1 MLKILLSLLSSASTT
16 SVIYFFIVLGLSGA
30 LLYDHHLGFQ
40 ACQAQAMQQSFV
52 IKDKQ
57 LEIATH
63 RPDLDTLLKRMYAGR
78 E

>member
-1 MLKILLSLLSSASTT
+1 MLSLLMGLLSKSSTT
-16 SVIYFFIVLGLSGA
+16 SILYFIIILGLGAA
-30 LLYDHHLGFQ
+30 LLYNHHLGFQ
-40 ACQAQAMQQSFV
+40 ACENKDLQQSFV

-63 RPDLDTLLKRMYAGR
+63 RPDLNTLLKRLYAGN